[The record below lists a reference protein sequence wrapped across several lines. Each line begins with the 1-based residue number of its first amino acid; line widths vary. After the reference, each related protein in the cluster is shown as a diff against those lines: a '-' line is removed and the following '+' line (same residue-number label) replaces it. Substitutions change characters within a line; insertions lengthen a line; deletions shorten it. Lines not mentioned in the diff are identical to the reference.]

1 MRIALTCGNTAEIK
15 KVSIRMKSV
24 LLSQENPDKANEI
37 GFVHSYT
44 KLLSSRDL
52 DSFVLKCP

>member
-1 MRIALTCGNTAEIK
+1 
-15 KVSIRMKSV
+15 MKSV
-24 LLSQENPDKANEI
+24 MLSQENLDKANEM

-44 KLLSSRDL
+44 KLLSSGDL